1 VSGAARVARFLATG
15 ILNTAFGYGL
25 YALFVALGMPYLPAL
40 GVATVLGVVFNFFS
54 FGKLAFRAV
63 LRGGTFARF
72 VLGYGASLALNALL
86 LWLAHERLGLGPYA
100 AQAACLP
107 PTVAATYLIL
117 HHWVYPPART
127 HGA

>member
-1 VSGAARVARFLATG
+1 MDGARVARFLATG
-15 ILNTAFGYGL
+15 ALNTAFGYGL

-40 GVATVLGVVFNFFS
+40 ATATVLGVVFNYFT
-54 FGKLAFRAV
+54 FGKITFRVA

-72 VLGYGASLALNALL
+72 VAGYGASLGLNAAL
-86 LWLAHERLGLGPYA
+86 LWFAHERLALGPYA

-107 PTVAATYLIL
+107 PTVVATYLIL
-117 HHWVYPPART
+117 EHWVYAPARA